1 MCETMQS
8 SHRLRPAMSLVRAL
22 LAPTASGDGTGARFC
37 APLPLSPPRF
47 LSPHFRVPQKS
58 LNLSRL
64 PVKGPICQGSLL
76 GGHNDVSDGGDKR
89 SIKSLFQTPL
99 SHAGSGVC
107 LFLKF

>member
-1 MCETMQS
+1 MT
-8 SHRLRPAMSLVRAL
+8 LVRA
-22 LAPTASGDGTGARFC
+22 SVRHCRFR
-37 APLPLSPPRF
+37 LHGFYPPIF
-47 LSPHFRVPQKS
+47 ESHKKS